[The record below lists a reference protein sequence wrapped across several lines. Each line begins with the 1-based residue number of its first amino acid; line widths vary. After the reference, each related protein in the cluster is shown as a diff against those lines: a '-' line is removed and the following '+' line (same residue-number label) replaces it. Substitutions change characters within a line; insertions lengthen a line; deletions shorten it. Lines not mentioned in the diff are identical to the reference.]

1 MSFSTQVAVITG
13 GAGGIGFE
21 TACKLAAEGS
31 RVCVVDLKQSA
42 LDEAQVRLEQEVPSH
57 SGTMMFAC
65 DAAADDSAERCVAAV
80 IAKWGRLDVLVQAA
94 GITGKTGITTDVVDP
109 ADFDSVLRI
118 NLRAIFLF
126 CRAAL
131 RIMKTQRYGRI
142 VNIASI
148 AGKEGNAG
156 MLAYSASKA
165 AVIGLTKSIGK
176 EFADGHGDIT
186 CNAIAPAVVRT
197 AMVAA
202 MPDHQVKYMT
212 DRIPMKRTGTL
223 DEITSLILFVASKP
237 CSFTTGF
244 CFDATGGRST
254 Y

>member
-57 SGTMMFAC
+57 AGTMMFAC
-65 DAAADDSAERCVAAV
+65 DAGADDSAERCVAAV

-148 AGKEGNAG
+148 AGK
-156 MLAYSASKA
+156 
-165 AVIGLTKSIGK
+165 
-176 EFADGHGDIT
+176 
-186 CNAIAPAVVRT
+186 
-197 AMVAA
+197 
-202 MPDHQVKYMT
+202 
-212 DRIPMKRTGTL
+212 
-223 DEITSLILFVASKP
+223 
-237 CSFTTGF
+237 
-244 CFDATGGRST
+244 GR
-254 Y
+254 